1 MDDIIPVMLRTLA
14 YLIVLAAS
22 NAYALPKVVI
32 FSTGGTISGRHDPA
46 RGGYM
51 PAATG
56 EDLVA
61 AVPKLKEIVEVQVE
75 PITAINSA
83 DMTVEIWL
91 QLAKRLQQVLEQ
103 PSVTGAI
110 ITHGTNTLE
119 ETAYF
124 LDLVLTSSK
133 PVVLVAAQRPA
144 SDPYSDGPLN
154 LLRAVEVAI
163 SPAARDK
170 GTLVVM
176 NEQIHAARDVT
187 KFHSSRVETFHSLEF
202 GPIGIAD
209 RMGVYFSRAPLN
221 RQTITI
227 TPGTAL
233 PRVAIVLSYAGVDGE
248 LVRSLLA
255 SGKTQGLVVAGFGAG
270 TLASAMADAI
280 KEARAKGMSV
290 VITGAPTGRI
300 LQASATP
307 GSVVM
312 MQRLGCVLAHN
323 LNPQKAR
330 ILLMLAMTRS
340 RETSA
345 LQAYF
350 DK

>member
-1 MDDIIPVMLRTLA
+1 MLLTRTILM
-14 YLIVLAAS
+14 VLATCVT
-22 NAYALPKVVI
+22 AYSLPKVVI
-32 FSTGGTISGRHDPA
+32 FATGGTISGRHDPA
-46 RGGYM
+46 RGGYL

-56 EDLVA
+56 DDLVA
-61 AVPKLKEIVEVQVE
+61 AVPRLKEIVEIQVE
-75 PITAINSA
+75 PVTAINSA
-83 DMTVEIWL
+83 DMTIEIWL

-110 ITHGTNTLE
+110 ITHGTNTLD

-124 LDLVLTSSK
+124 LDLVVTSSK
-133 PVVLVAAQRPA
+133 PVVLVGAQRPA

-187 KFHSSRVETFHSLEF
+187 KSHTSRVETFRSLEF
-202 GPIGIAD
+202 GPIGVAD
-209 RMGVYFSRAPLN
+209 RMGVQFTRAPLN
-221 RQTITI
+221 RQTIPI
-227 TPGTAL
+227 TAGTSL
-233 PRVAIVLSYAGVDGE
+233 PRVAIVVSYAGVDGE
-248 LVRSLLA
+248 LVHSLLSA
-255 SGKTQGLVVAGFGAG
+255 GKTQGLVVAGFGGG
-270 TLASAMADAI
+270 TLASAMVDAI
-280 KEARAKGMSV
+280 TEARKKGLPV

-300 LQASATP
+300 HPASATP
-307 GSVVM
+307 GSVLM
-312 MQRLGCVLAHN
+312 MLRLGCLLAHN
-323 LNPQKAR
+323 LSPQKAR

-345 LQAYF
+345 LQTYF